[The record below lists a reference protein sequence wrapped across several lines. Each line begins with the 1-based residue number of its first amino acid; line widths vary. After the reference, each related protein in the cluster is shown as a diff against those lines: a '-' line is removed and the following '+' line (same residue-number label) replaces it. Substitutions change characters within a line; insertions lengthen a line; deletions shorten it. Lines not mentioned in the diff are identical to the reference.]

1 MSNTTQITTPEVR
14 KLISLW
20 ITGNDKKDARQLVK
34 DQGWISR
41 DVSFWLQVIAEC
53 KAHKA

>member
-1 MSNTTQITTPEVR
+1 MSNTTQITTPESR

-41 DVSFWLQVIAEC
+41 DISFWLQVIAEC
-53 KAHKA
+53 KAAKA